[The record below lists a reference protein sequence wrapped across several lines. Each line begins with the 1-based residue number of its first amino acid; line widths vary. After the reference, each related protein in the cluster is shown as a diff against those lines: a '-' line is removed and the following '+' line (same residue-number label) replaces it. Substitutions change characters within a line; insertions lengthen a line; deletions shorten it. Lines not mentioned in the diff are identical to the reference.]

1 MITLIRWLKL
11 QTLRVKWEL
20 SLYQFLDEILKD
32 PEEFKKQFVHEFAQI
47 IHSENNKA
55 NGNSVNTD

>member
-11 QTLRVKWEL
+11 QQLRVKWEL

-32 PEEFKKQFVHEFAQI
+32 PDEFKKQFVQALAQI
-47 IHSENNKA
+47 IHNENNKA